1 MGRVGMEPFADC
13 AEAGFD
19 VFIEHA
25 VAQQLIVPYLKQLYV
40 RLKIAVGCE
49 DNGCLPIHQSHFG
62 VGIPDAWTQDILNVV
77 LVKGLT
83 LGSYE
88 TRQGGGILIHEVIR
102 TRIDRT
108 QEKHRILFK
117 HTAHLILGWHEFFL
131 QGFLNSRPRPQA
143 ERIVENIVTFNN
155 LYAFVITLL

>member
-1 MGRVGMEPFADC
+1 MLKIEHQFEPVLDDAADLSAGRTGPHGMGRAGAELFADR

-62 VGIPDAWTQDILNVV
+62 VGIPDA
-77 LVKGLT
+77 
-83 LGSYE
+83 
-88 TRQGGGILIHEVIR
+88 
-102 TRIDRT
+102 
-108 QEKHRILFK
+108 
-117 HTAHLILGWHEFFL
+117 
-131 QGFLNSRPRPQA
+131 
-143 ERIVENIVTFNN
+143 
-155 LYAFVITLL
+155 